1 VNFTREPIVET
12 VVSPREGC
20 KLVIRSSK
28 SAGQEEYLVDAIE
41 IVRFGS
47 ALFFRSL
54 ERPKSF
60 ILPVSDYEVMEVRE
74 TRVVLKHAVLGEK
87 PSRPEK
93 RKRDDRK
100 EGREANRPE
109 AKDQEAKKPEAKK
122 EEASGDEP
130 KPKRR
135 RQRRRKRDDGSAPA
149 EEGATPAQAEQGAQ
163 TEAQAEAPAPVAKP
177 EGEKLPSTL
186 LPPPTTLI
194 SESIGHYKKL
204 MTEAEAEGPI
214 EKSDAGEPVSTKIEQ
229 PALVPPGAEAQTDEA
244 AKGLGVFSAGRFL
257 RRLAGQDK
265 EEGEPT
271 STED

>member
-1 VNFTREPIVET
+1 MNFTREPIVET

-20 KLVIRSSK
+20 KLVIRNSK

-74 TRVVLKHAVLGEK
+74 TRVVLKHAVSGEK
-87 PSRPEK
+87 PSRPER
-93 RKRDDRK
+93 RKRDDR
-100 EGREANRPE
+100 REVREPR
-109 AKDQEAKKPEAKK
+109 KPEAKKPEAKK
-122 EEASGDEP
+122 PEAKTEETSGDEP

-135 RQRRRKRDDGSAPA
+135 RQRRRKRDDEGAPA
-149 EEGATPAQAEQGAQ
+149 EGATPSVETDGQA
-163 TEAQAEAPAPVAKP
+163 TEGKSPAAKSPVASP
-177 EGEKLPSTL
+177 AVERAPSTL

-194 SESIGHYKKL
+194 SDSIGHYKKL
-204 MTEAEAEGPI
+204 MTEAEAEGPVK
-214 EKSDAGEPVSTKIEQ
+214 KSEAAEPVSDKIEE
-229 PALVPPGAEAQTDEA
+229 PALVPPGAEVQTDAA

-257 RRLAGQDK
+257 RRLAGQEK
-265 EEGEPT
+265 EEGE
-271 STED
+271 STPEE